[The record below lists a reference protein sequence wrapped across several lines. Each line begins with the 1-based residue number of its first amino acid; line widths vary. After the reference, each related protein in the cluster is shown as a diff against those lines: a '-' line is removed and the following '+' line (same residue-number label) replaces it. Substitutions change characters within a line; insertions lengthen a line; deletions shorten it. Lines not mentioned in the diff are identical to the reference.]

1 METSTMK
8 EYVIWQCFRENQWI
22 DYQFLN
28 NKLIEKAFKNQTPAK
43 FKINQEEYYID
54 FKNNE
59 QVNSTTKKRRKVR
72 RYRFPTSQYSY
83 LIHSKNAFIIPT
95 LVQLDNVDD
104 KEKATQ
110 ELTKWEEI
118 DCKDIVD
125 TCSICLTE
133 LQNDVVKLSQ
143 CKDHYFH
150 RECISLCFKDGF
162 LKCPLCSFIYGTQT
176 GTQPP
181 GKMKIRFVDNNPL
194 EGYEDITT
202 IEIYYIIK
210 DGIQGPKHPNPG
222 MAYTRTARTCY
233 LPYTKEGIVIL
244 EMLIIAWN
252 RRLIFSVG
260 TSVTTGK
267 SDIVVWNGIHHKS
280 NMNGGSS
287 KYGYPDPGY
296 FERVTKELNSFG
308 ISVDLDNK

>member
-1 METSTMK
+1 
-8 EYVIWQCFRENQWI
+8 VIWQCFRENQWI
-22 DYQFLN
+22 DYHFLQ
-28 NKLIEKAFKNQTPAK
+28 NKLIEKSFKSQTPAK

-72 RYRFPTSQYSY
+72 RYRFPKSQYSY
-83 LIHSKNAFIIPT
+83 LIHSKNAFIIPNHAE
-95 LVQLDNVDD
+95 QKDVDD

-110 ELTKWEEI
+110 QLTQWEEI
-118 DCKDIVD
+118 DCKDKQD

-133 LQNDVVKLSQ
+133 LQNNVVRLSQ

-150 RECISLCFKDGF
+150 KECISLCFKDGYI
-162 LKCPLCSFIYGTQT
+162 KCPLCSLIYGTQT

-194 EGYEDITT
+194 EGYEDIIT

-210 DGIQGPKHPNPG
+210 DGIQGTKHPNPG
-222 MAYTRTARTCY
+222 MAYKGTTRTCF

-252 RRLIFSVG
+252 RRLIFTVG

-267 SDIVVWNGIHHKS
+267 TDCVVWNGVHHKS
-280 NMNGGSS
+280 NTSGGSS
-287 KYGYPDPGY
+287 NYGYPDPGY

-308 ISVDLDNK
+308 ISVDLDNE